1 MYGETTGYREVVPRK
16 LTSYQ
21 LKKHGKAEA
30 YKYVMQPGGGPRP
43 NQVGSVRDMV
53 SSWKHWYRTKGLDRY
68 GKFNTSGGLNTPYVL
83 FKAKN
88 VTDPLVRSQNWRKV
102 RPIAPGTKHPMRVLL
117 GKAGRAWY
125 FAANQD
131 REGQFAIPNCGD
143 VPQFLETAHGDLL
156 PKGEVE
162 TLTYDIEG
170 CFPNM
175 PKEAISLAMKEI
187 AKREQGRGHEG
198 VWVPHA
204 ARKKC
209 AWENPTRSPRSGTWL
224 PWDIMLE
231 VLEFAAGNAYVR
243 MPDSTIL
250 WQAEGIPMGDPLSP
264 GMTIG
269 TCAWMEREWMQGIAP
284 EDKAFFRGGRYM
296 DDIVLMLSKSERWD
310 RTRFLNDFMASE
322 CYWPPLKLEA
332 GTQGVFLETWF
343 ETSETGIRYRL
354 KNDNEK
360 ERKVWRYHHYYSDL
374 PYQMKRATLL
384 ATLRKVHRMAS
395 DASQLA
401 ISALSKLD
409 EFAQLRYPVGIR
421 KFMCAIMARDTSDL
435 TWRWVRKRQC

>member
-1 MYGETTGYREVVPRK
+1 M
-16 LTSYQ
+16 
-21 LKKHGKAEA
+21 
-30 YKYVMQPGGGPRP
+30 
-43 NQVGSVRDMV
+43 
-53 SSWKHWYRTKGLDRY
+53 
-68 GKFNTSGGLNTPYVL
+68 
-83 FKAKN
+83 
-88 VTDPLVRSQNWRKV
+88 
-102 RPIAPGTKHPMRVLL
+102 
-117 GKAGRAWY
+117 
-125 FAANQD
+125 
-131 REGQFAIPNCGD
+131 
-143 VPQFLETAHGDLL
+143 
-156 PKGEVE
+156 
-162 TLTYDIEG
+162 
-170 CFPNM
+170 
-175 PKEAISLAMKEI
+175 
-187 AKREQGRGHEG
+187 
-198 VWVPHA
+198 
-204 ARKKC
+204 
-209 AWENPTRSPRSGTWL
+209 TWL

-231 VLEFAAGNAYVR
+231 VLEFAADNAYVR
-243 MPDSTIL
+243 MPDGTIL

-269 TCAWMEREWMQGIAP
+269 TCAWMEREWMQSIAP

-322 CYWPPLKLEA
+322 CYWPPSKLEA

>member
-1 MYGETTGYREVVPRK
+1 
-16 LTSYQ
+16 
-21 LKKHGKAEA
+21 
-30 YKYVMQPGGGPRP
+30 
-43 NQVGSVRDMV
+43 
-53 SSWKHWYRTKGLDRY
+53 
-68 GKFNTSGGLNTPYVL
+68 
-83 FKAKN
+83 
-88 VTDPLVRSQNWRKV
+88 
-102 RPIAPGTKHPMRVLL
+102 
-117 GKAGRAWY
+117 
-125 FAANQD
+125 
-131 REGQFAIPNCGD
+131 
-143 VPQFLETAHGDLL
+143 
-156 PKGEVE
+156 
-162 TLTYDIEG
+162 
-170 CFPNM
+170 
-175 PKEAISLAMKEI
+175 
-187 AKREQGRGHEG
+187 
-198 VWVPHA
+198 
-204 ARKKC
+204 
-209 AWENPTRSPRSGTWL
+209 
-224 PWDIMLE
+224 MLE

-243 MPDSTIL
+243 MPDGTIL

-296 DDIVLMLSKSERWD
+296 DDIVLMISKSERWD

-343 ETSETGIRYRL
+343 ETSATGIRYRL

-374 PYQMKRATLL
+374 QYQMKRATLL